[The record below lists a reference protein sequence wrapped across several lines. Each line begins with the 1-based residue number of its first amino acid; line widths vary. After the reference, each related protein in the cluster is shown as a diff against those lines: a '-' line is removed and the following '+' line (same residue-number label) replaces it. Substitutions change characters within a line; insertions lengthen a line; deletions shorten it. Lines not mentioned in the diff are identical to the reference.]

1 MWSRITL
8 YFVTICVLVLVA
20 GCQATGSTEYEPVF
34 LGLSAATPTA
44 TPTPTVPPTPAASP
58 TPTPIPPPFNLAK
71 TDNILLLGTDRRPDW
86 TNWRTDS
93 IMIIGLDHEYNR
105 AAVLSIPRDLYVDIP
120 GYGQG
125 RINQIDYLGETS
137 LKTDGGGPALL
148 SQVIEDELGIASNHW
163 IRVEMSGFAQMVD
176 ALGGVTVHLDCP
188 FYELIYDLDD
198 QAWTYFELP
207 AGDVLMDGQ
216 TSYFF
221 VTLRLIESDIGRSRR
236 QRQFL
241 WALRDQALDTNL
253 IVRLPELWTAFNQT
267 FSTDFSL
274 LEMVQLARFG
284 LSIDSDNVR
293 SAALTTAELERYITP
308 AGADV
313 LRIGDRS
320 RVQSVIDN
328 VWSGASLAQTGR
340 SNPNACPPPPQ
351 GVPNYVV
358 QELGVPDPTVTDPE
372 ADVETVEGEVSEG
385 IGGSGG
391 ESADMTIETTDPG
404 NTETGNTETGN
415 TETGNTETGN
425 TETGNTET

>member
-1 MWSRITL
+1 MWSRIAVC
-8 YFVTICVLVLVA
+8 FVTFCVLVLIT
-20 GCQATGSTEYEPVF
+20 GCQATGSTEFEPVF
-34 LGLSAATPTA
+34 VGLSAATPTA
-44 TPTPTVPPTPAASP
+44 TPLPTVPPTPSASP
-58 TPTPIPPPFNLAK
+58 TPTPIPPPFNLAE
-71 TDNILLLGTDRRPDW
+71 TENILLLGTDRRPDW

-93 IMIIGLDHEYNR
+93 IMIIGLDYEYKR

-137 LKTDGGGPALL
+137 LKAEGGGPALL
-148 SQVIEDELGIASNHW
+148 SQVIQDELGIATNHW
-163 IRVEMSGFAQMVD
+163 IRVEMRGFAQMVD
-176 ALGGVTVHLDCP
+176 ALGGVTVQLDCP

-207 AGDVLMDGQ
+207 AGEVLMDGQ

-293 SAALTTAELERYITP
+293 SAAITTAELERYITP

-328 VWSGASLAQTGR
+328 VWTGASLAQTGR
-340 SNPNACPPPPQ
+340 SNPNACPPRPQ

-358 QELGVPDPTVTDPE
+358 QQLGPPDPAAADAE

-391 ESADMTIETTDPG
+391 ESADMTTEPTDPANTDPE
-404 NTETGNTETGN
+404 NTEPQDTNAEGADTP
-415 TETGNTETGN
+415 
-425 TETGNTET
+425 